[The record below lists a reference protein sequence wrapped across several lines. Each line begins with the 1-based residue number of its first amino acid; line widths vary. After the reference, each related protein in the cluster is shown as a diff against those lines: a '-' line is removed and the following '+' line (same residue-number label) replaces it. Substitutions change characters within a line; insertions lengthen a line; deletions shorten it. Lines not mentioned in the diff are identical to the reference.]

1 MKKVEILRGLK
12 NYESEASEVTSGRR
26 SVRALDSAIDI
37 TQRVPVLKDLVNDVP
52 VMVSMVKDYVK
63 GRYKRVPAKTITLL
77 TAALLYL
84 INPADI
90 VPDYIPGAGYLDD
103 AAVISFVLNSV
114 KDDVDKYKYWKETY

>member
-1 MKKVEILRGLK
+1 MNRMNILRGLK
-12 NYESEASEVTSGRR
+12 DHEREAIEVTSGRR

-37 TQRVPVLKDLVNDVP
+37 TQRVPVLKELVNDVP
-52 VMVSMVKDYVK
+52 LMVSMVKDYVK